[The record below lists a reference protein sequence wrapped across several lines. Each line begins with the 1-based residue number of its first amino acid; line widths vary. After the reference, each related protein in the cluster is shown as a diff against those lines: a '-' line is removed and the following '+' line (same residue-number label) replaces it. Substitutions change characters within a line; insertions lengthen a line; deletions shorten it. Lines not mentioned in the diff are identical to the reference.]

1 MVELA
6 LKGVLLLS
14 YGSKRWGRCLQLR
27 PLAWGCAMLM
37 SSNEDERAVHGGHCR
52 GDMVMRRR

>member
-6 LKGVLLLS
+6 LNGVLLLS
-14 YGSKRWGRCLQLR
+14 YGSKRRGRCLQVR
-27 PLAWGCAMLM
+27 TLARGCAMLM
-37 SSNEDERAVHGGHCR
+37 SSNEDETAVHSGHCR

>member
-1 MVELA
+1 MVELV
-6 LKGVLLLS
+6 LKVVLLHS
-14 YGSKRWGRCLQLR
+14 HGSKRRGRCLQVR

-37 SSNEDERAVHGGHCR
+37 SSNEDETAVHGCHCR

>member
-6 LKGVLLLS
+6 LNGVLLLS
-14 YGSKRWGRCLQLR
+14 FGSKRRGRCLQVR
-27 PLAWGCAMLM
+27 PLARGCAMLM
-37 SSNEDERAVHGGHCR
+37 SSNEDETAVHSGHYR